1 MNTIKFTPRNE
12 MRKETSN
19 VEVYKIDE
27 IEIDNKTY
35 KYYSDAQ
42 ISLYVTKKC
51 NASCSFCMN
60 RLENRCVKAKELDD
74 KKYYKMLDYYLDMF
88 KDIKPWI
95 TITGGEPTISK
106 RLVPTLKM
114 IKEKGYKIRT
124 FSTNGSHL
132 LDRYDGKYI
141 IQYMLENNVLN
152 NVNIS
157 RMSIN
162 DEDNSKLMKISKDE
176 SRNKDLKVIATYA
189 DANNIEIRLSCN
201 LLKDGV
207 KNLDDILSYK
217 EFYNNLGIK
226 TVMFRE
232 LIPLPYKNDEY
243 VNIDDV
249 FEEIE
254 KSEDF
259 ELIRVMEGLYYTVKV
274 YNYKDYIVKCY
285 KEKGI
290 MDKKVI
296 REFVIYPDG
305 KLDNGFDNETLMEM
319 KDYE

>member
-1 MNTIKFTPRNE
+1 MNTIKFTPRDE

-19 VEVYKIDE
+19 VEVFKISD
-27 IEIDNKTY
+27 IEIKNKKY

-51 NASCSFCMN
+51 NASCPFCMN
-60 RLENRCVKAKELDD
+60 CLEKRCVQSNELDD
-74 KKYYKMLDYYLDMF
+74 KKYYKMLDYYLEMF
-88 KDIKPWI
+88 KNIKPWI

-106 RLVPTLKM
+106 KLVPTLKM

-132 LDRYDGKYI
+132 LDTYEGKYI

-157 RMSIN
+157 RMAID
-162 DEDNSKLMKISKDE
+162 DEDNSKLMRISKDE
-176 SRNKDLKVIATYA
+176 FRNKDLKIIATYA
-189 DANNIEIRLSCN
+189 EANDIEIRLSCN
-201 LLKDGV
+201 LLKNGV
-207 KNLDDILSYK
+207 KNLDDILRYK

-232 LIPLPYKNDEY
+232 LIPLPYKDDNY
-243 VNIDDV
+243 INIDDV

-254 KSEDF
+254 NNKDF
-259 ELIRVMEGLYYTVKV
+259 ELLRVLDGLYYIVKV

-285 KEKGI
+285 KEKGYE
-290 MDKKVI
+290 DKNVI

-305 KLDNGFDNETLMEM
+305 KLDNGFDNETLMEV
-319 KDYE
+319 EEL

>member
-1 MNTIKFTPRNE
+1 MNTIKFTPRGE

-19 VEVYKIDE
+19 VEVFKIDD
-27 IEIDNKTY
+27 IEIGDKAY
-35 KYYSDAQ
+35 KYFSDAQ

-51 NASCSFCMN
+51 NAACPFCMN
-60 RLENRCVKAKELDD
+60 CLENRCVKAKELDD
-74 KKYYKMLDYYLDMF
+74 KRYYKILDYYLEMF

-114 IKEKGYKIRT
+114 IKDKGYKIRT

-132 LDRYDGKYI
+132 LDIYDGKYI

-157 RMSIN
+157 RMAVD
-162 DEDNSKLMKISKDE
+162 DEDNSKLMRISKDE
-176 SRNKDLKVIATYA
+176 SRNKDLKIIATYA
-189 DANNIEIRLSCN
+189 EANDIEIRLSCN
-201 LLKDGV
+201 LLKNGV
-207 KNLDDILSYK
+207 KNLEDILKYK
-217 EFYNNLGIK
+217 KFYNNLGIK

-232 LIPLPYKNDEY
+232 LIPLPYKDDNY
-243 VNIDDV
+243 VNIDNV

-254 KSEDF
+254 NNKDF
-259 ELIRVMEGLYYTVKV
+259 ELLRVLEGLYYTVKV

-285 KEKGI
+285 KEKGTA
-290 MDKKVI
+290 DKNVI

-305 KLDNGFDNETLMEM
+305 KLDNGFNNETLMEVE
-319 KDYE
+319 DNE